1 MLLKVMPISFKFKNV
16 NTFKTSLKN
25 IFQRSFFMYN
35 FVMKTLARFI
45 QERREQVGLSVTG
58 LARKSNISA
67 EIIEEIESGK
77 ELFLP
82 VTVRQNLAKGLKC
95 LPEDIKKYEKDFS
108 TDFVPLSVID
118 SLKELILNGAGGLK
132 CPKCGADL
140 ITKVEKM
147 YDLEDNLVFHPKAHC
162 SKCVFQIH

>member
-1 MLLKVMPISFKFKNV
+1 
-16 NTFKTSLKN
+16 
-25 IFQRSFFMYN
+25 
-35 FVMKTLARFI
+35 MKTLARFV

-58 LARKSNISA
+58 LAKKCNISP

-82 VTVRQNLAKGLKC
+82 VTIRQNLSKGLKC

-108 TDFVPLSVID
+108 TDFVSLEIIE

-132 CPKCGADL
+132 CPKCGANL
-140 ITKVEKM
+140 ITKVERM
-147 YDLEDNLVFHPKAHC
+147 YDLEDNLVIIRKLIVQ
-162 SKCVFQIH
+162 SVFFRFIRGSLLQVFGYVFLCRV

>member
-1 MLLKVMPISFKFKNV
+1 
-16 NTFKTSLKN
+16 
-25 IFQRSFFMYN
+25 MYN
-35 FVMKTLARFI
+35 AIMKTLARFV
-45 QERREQVGLSVTG
+45 QEKREQVGLSVTG

-95 LPEDIKKYEKDFS
+95 LPEEIKKYEKDFS

-118 SLKELILNGAGGLK
+118 SLKDLILNGAGGLK

-140 ITKVEKM
+140 ITKVERM
-147 YDLEDNLVFHPKAHC
+147 YDLEDNLVLHPKAHC

>member
-1 MLLKVMPISFKFKNV
+1 
-16 NTFKTSLKN
+16 
-25 IFQRSFFMYN
+25 
-35 FVMKTLARFI
+35 MKTLARFV
-45 QERREQVGLSVTG
+45 QEKREQVGLSVTG

-95 LPEDIKKYEKDFS
+95 LPEEIKKYEKDFS

-140 ITKVEKM
+140 ITKVERM
-147 YDLEDNLVFHPKAHC
+147 YDLEDNLVLHPKAHC

>member
-1 MLLKVMPISFKFKNV
+1 
-16 NTFKTSLKN
+16 
-25 IFQRSFFMYN
+25 MYN
-35 FVMKTLARFI
+35 AHMKTLARFV

-58 LARKSNISA
+58 LAKKSNVSA

-108 TDFVPLSVID
+108 TDFVPLGVID

-140 ITKVEKM
+140 ITKVERM
-147 YDLEDNLVFHPKAHC
+147 YDLEDNLVLHPKAHC

>member
-1 MLLKVMPISFKFKNV
+1 
-16 NTFKTSLKN
+16 
-25 IFQRSFFMYN
+25 
-35 FVMKTLARFI
+35 MKTLARFV

-58 LARKSNISA
+58 LAKKSNVPA

-140 ITKVEKM
+140 ITKVERM
-147 YDLEDNLVFHPKAHC
+147 YDLEDNLVLHPKAHC

>member
-1 MLLKVMPISFKFKNV
+1 
-16 NTFKTSLKN
+16 
-25 IFQRSFFMYN
+25 
-35 FVMKTLARFI
+35 MKTLARFI

-58 LARKSNISA
+58 LAKKCHI
-67 EIIEEIESGK
+67 EPEVIEEIESGK

-82 VTVRQNLAKGLKC
+82 VTIRQNLAQGLKC

-108 TDFVPLSVID
+108 NDFVSKEVIE

-132 CPKCGADL
+132 CPKCGAPL
-140 ITKVEKM
+140 VTRVAQM
-147 YDLEDNLVFHPKAHC
+147 YDLEDNLVLHPKAHC

>member
-1 MLLKVMPISFKFKNV
+1 
-16 NTFKTSLKN
+16 
-25 IFQRSFFMYN
+25 MYN
-35 FVMKTLARFI
+35 AHMKTLARFV

-58 LARKSNISA
+58 LAKKSNVSA

-140 ITKVEKM
+140 ITKVERM
-147 YDLEDNLVFHPKAHC
+147 YDLEDNLVLHPKAHC

>member
-1 MLLKVMPISFKFKNV
+1 
-16 NTFKTSLKN
+16 
-25 IFQRSFFMYN
+25 MYN
-35 FVMKTLARFI
+35 AIMKTLARFV
-45 QERREQVGLSVTG
+45 QEKREQVGLSVTG

-95 LPEDIKKYEKDFS
+95 LPEEIKKYEKDFS

-140 ITKVEKM
+140 ITKVERM
-147 YDLEDNLVFHPKAHC
+147 YDLEDNLVLHPKAHC

>member
-1 MLLKVMPISFKFKNV
+1 
-16 NTFKTSLKN
+16 
-25 IFQRSFFMYN
+25 
-35 FVMKTLARFI
+35 MKTLARFV

-58 LARKSNISA
+58 LAKKSNVSA

-140 ITKVEKM
+140 ITKVERM
-147 YDLEDNLVFHPKAHC
+147 YDLEDNLVLHPKAHC

>member
-1 MLLKVMPISFKFKNV
+1 
-16 NTFKTSLKN
+16 
-25 IFQRSFFMYN
+25 MYN
-35 FVMKTLARFI
+35 FVMKTLARFV

-58 LARKSNISA
+58 LAKRSNIA
-67 EIIEEIESGK
+67 PEIIDEIESGK

-82 VTVRQNLAKGLKC
+82 VTIRQNLAKGLKC

>member
-1 MLLKVMPISFKFKNV
+1 
-16 NTFKTSLKN
+16 
-25 IFQRSFFMYN
+25 MYN
-35 FVMKTLARFI
+35 FVMKTLARFV
-45 QERREQVGLSVTG
+45 QERREQVGLSVGG
-58 LARKSNISA
+58 LAKKSNISP

-95 LPEDIKKYEKDFS
+95 LTEDIKKYEKDFS

>member
-1 MLLKVMPISFKFKNV
+1 
-16 NTFKTSLKN
+16 
-25 IFQRSFFMYN
+25 MYN
-35 FVMKTLARFI
+35 AHMKTLARFV

-58 LARKSNISA
+58 LAKKSNVPA

-140 ITKVEKM
+140 ITKVERM
-147 YDLEDNLVFHPKAHC
+147 YDLEDNLVLHPKAHC